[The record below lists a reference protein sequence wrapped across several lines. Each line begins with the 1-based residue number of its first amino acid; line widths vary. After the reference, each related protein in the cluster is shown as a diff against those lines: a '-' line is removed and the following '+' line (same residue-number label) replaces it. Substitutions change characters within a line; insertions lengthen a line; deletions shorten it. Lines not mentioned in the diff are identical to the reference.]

1 MKCYLFL
8 FTRKG
13 RCLPCGFPSV
23 LCYVC
28 MVLLD
33 DNFHISRFPLQRG
46 KFHVGK
52 LPNAVANCGIIFPV
66 LPSLKLY
73 YIMHLFCFRSWT
85 RLVTPHCECESSARY
100 NPLSTLRSRIVLKFA
115 YTGIFRPCYV
125 FLKTFFFFIGV
136 KNLKG
141 QRIELEK

>member
-46 KFHVGK
+46 KFNVGK
-52 LPNAVANCGIIFPV
+52 LPNAVANDGIIFPMIPW
-66 LPSLKLY
+66 LTFY
-73 YIMHLFCFRSWT
+73 YIMHLFCFCSWT
-85 RLVTPHCECESSARY
+85 CLVTLHCECESSAWTQIKPTDLVHWMTD
-100 NPLSTLRSRIVLKFA
+100 NSLLN
-115 YTGIFRPCYV
+115 TGIFLPCCI
-125 FLKTFFFFIGV
+125 FLKTYFTFL
-136 KNLKG
+136 LK
-141 QRIELEK
+141 

>member
-1 MKCYLFL
+1 MKRCLFL

-46 KFHVGK
+46 KFNAGK
-52 LPNAVANCGIIFPV
+52 LPNAFTDDGIVFPV
-66 LPSLKLY
+66 LPLLKLY
-73 YIMHLFCFRSWT
+73 YMTRLFCFHS
-85 RLVTPHCECESSARY
+85 
-100 NPLSTLRSRIVLKFA
+100 
-115 YTGIFRPCYV
+115 
-125 FLKTFFFFIGV
+125 
-136 KNLKG
+136 
-141 QRIELEK
+141 